1 MKNKSYAKFGQ
12 GCLFVLMD
20 RVSRSITVT
29 DPGEGP
35 GFPLIFGPNWGQKKT
50 FSRPSPPPYL
60 RAWMTIPPPY
70 LRVWIRHW
78 INSFL
83 RDNCRKF
90 PTGEICSQSENNIYF
105 SLPTCES
112 RHIILSVWRL
122 GGDLIHFFTDF
133 YNFLFAIFFSHP
145 LFIIYTRFWN
155 FLWEPGVK
163 LVVCSL
169 DSLSCQEPITCRII
183 SRNWTKSGADVF
195 QVCPIFFSRDYPRLI
210 LGWKGYFM
218 SLFFHWSRG
227 CCWKLPKTAWHCAFI
242 SETLRSKFFGI
253 RTGTSSKTL

>member
-1 MKNKSYAKFGQ
+1 MSSVFLGMTVIHRRNEKQILCKILARVFVCFDGPSRAINNSGGSRRGARLPSYYWTKLRPEEKF
-12 GCLFVLMD
+12 
-20 RVSRSITVT
+20 
-29 DPGEGP
+29 
-35 GFPLIFGPNWGQKKT
+35 FPDHP
-50 FSRPSPPPYL
+50 PPPYL
-60 RAWMTIPPPY
+60 RVWMTSPPFY

-90 PTGEICSQSENNIYF
+90 PTGEICSQSENSIYF

-112 RHIILSVWRL
+112 RHILLSLWRL
-122 GGDLIHFFTDF
+122 GGVLIHFFTDV
-133 YNFLFAIFFSHP
+133 YNFSLCYLFFTSPVYH
-145 LFIIYTRFWN
+145 YTRFWN
-155 FLWEPGVK
+155 FLWELSVK

-169 DSLSCQEPITCRII
+169 DSLSCRII

-195 QVCPIFFSRDYPRLI
+195 QVYSIFFSRDHPRLI

-227 CCWKLPKTAWHCAFI
+227 CC
-242 SETLRSKFFGI
+242 
-253 RTGTSSKTL
+253 

>member
-1 MKNKSYAKFGQ
+1 MKNKSYAKFWP

-20 RVSRSITVT
+20 QVSRSITVA

-35 GFPLIFGPNWGQKKT
+35 GSPLIFGQNWGPKKN
-50 FSRPSPPPYL
+50 FSRPPPL
-60 RAWMTIPPPY
+60 SKGLDDLPPPY
-70 LRVWIRHW
+70 LRVWIQHR

-90 PTGEICSQSENNIYF
+90 TTGEICGQSENSIYF

-112 RHIILSVWRL
+112 RHILLSLWRL
-122 GGDLIHFFTDF
+122 GGVLVHFFTDV
-133 YNFLFAIFFSHP
+133 YNFSLCYLFFTSPVYH
-145 LFIIYTRFWN
+145 YTRFWN
-155 FLWEPGVK
+155 FLWELSVK
-163 LVVCSL
+163 LVLCSL
-169 DSLSCQEPITCRII
+169 DSLSCRII

-195 QVCPIFFSRDYPRLI
+195 QVYSIFFSRDRPRLI

-227 CCWKLPKTAWHCAFI
+227 CCKKLPKTAWHCAFI
-242 SETLRSKFFGI
+242 SDLKIEVFWH
-253 RTGTSSKTL
+253 

>member
-1 MKNKSYAKFGQ
+1 MKNKFYAKFGR
-12 GCLFVLMD
+12 GCLFVSMD
-20 RVSRSITVT
+20 RVSRSITVA
-29 DPGEGP
+29 DPGEGS
-35 GFPLIFGPNWGQKKT
+35 GSPLFFEPNWGPKKNFFQT
-50 FSRPSPPPYL
+50 TTPLSKGLNDCPPP
-60 RAWMTIPPPY
+60 PH

-83 RDNCRKF
+83 RDNCREL
-90 PTGEICSQSENNIYF
+90 PTGEICCQSENSIYF

-112 RHIILSVWRL
+112 RHILLSLWRL

-133 YNFLFAIFFSHP
+133 YNFSLCYLFFTSPFYH
-145 LFIIYTRFWN
+145 YTRFWN
-155 FLWEPGVK
+155 FLWELDVK

-169 DSLSCQEPITCRII
+169 DSLSCRII

-195 QVCPIFFSRDYPRLI
+195 QVYSIFFSRDHPRLI

-242 SETLRSKFFGI
+242 SETSRSKFFGI
-253 RTGTSSKTL
+253 RTQTSSKTP